1 MKITLERLRR
11 IITEE
16 VIKEELDPEHAVPA
30 ISAMLKG
37 MEATETSE
45 VFGDVFTVLY
55 GEEALEAEA
64 EKRAGA
70 SGEEGGEEEFP
81 TEYQPGGAEGDRPTM
96 GFERSLAEII
106 KQELMLLEAEEGEE
120 IMAAVEDLPTAAKRM
135 ADGIRKEIEALTERS
150 GLDPVAMAG
159 IVSEL
164 IQAEY

>member
-1 MKITLERLRR
+1 MKITLERLRE

-16 VIKEELDPEHAVPA
+16 VIKEELSPEHAVPA

-64 EKRAGA
+64 EKRAA
-70 SGEEGGEEEFP
+70 GEEAPEEDFP
-81 TEYQPGGAEGDRPTM
+81 TEYQPGGAEGDRPKM
-96 GFERSLAEII
+96 GFKEDLKQII

-120 IMAAVEDLPTAAKRM
+120 IMAAVEDLPSAAQRM
-135 ADGIRKEIEALTERS
+135 ADRIRKEIEALTERS

>member
-1 MKITLERLRR
+1 MKITLESLRR

-64 EKRAGA
+64 EKRAA
-70 SGEEGGEEEFP
+70 GEELDPETHQPIGFGREPEEVSMKE
-81 TEYQPGGAEGDRPTM
+81 PGQI
-96 GFERSLAEII
+96 GFR
-106 KQELMLLEAEEGEE
+106 
-120 IMAAVEDLPTAAKRM
+120 EDLKHI
-135 ADGIRKEIEALTERS
+135 IREFLKEDE
-150 GLDPVAMAG
+150 
-159 IVSEL
+159 
-164 IQAEY
+164 

>member
-1 MKITLERLRR
+1 
-11 IITEE
+11 
-16 VIKEELDPEHAVPA
+16 
-30 ISAMLKG
+30 
-37 MEATETSE
+37 
-45 VFGDVFTVLY
+45 
-55 GEEALEAEA
+55 
-64 EKRAGA
+64 
-70 SGEEGGEEEFP
+70 
-81 TEYQPGGAEGDRPTM
+81 M

-164 IQAEY
+164 IQADY